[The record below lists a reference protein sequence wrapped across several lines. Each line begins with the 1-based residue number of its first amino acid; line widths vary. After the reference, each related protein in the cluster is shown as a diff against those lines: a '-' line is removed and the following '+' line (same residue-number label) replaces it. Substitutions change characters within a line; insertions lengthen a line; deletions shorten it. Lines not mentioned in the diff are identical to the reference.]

1 LRTLAPE
8 RLATEDEIRWKSDF
22 VPAIR
27 PAPVGQPDS
36 VRYPE
41 WFIIK
46 YNHKGEVLLTR
57 ILDQIG
63 LEHHVFKFLE
73 KRRRKPPVIMP
84 WLPGYMFVRF
94 DVELDFW
101 QQLLDMPHVIEV
113 LGSQVPRPLPSGD
126 GPGSMD
132 DLRKRLPGRFGKSQ
146 AFTSVPVG
154 KEVLITAGIGKNH
167 VGRVTWSSPKR
178 VKVIIMMFG
187 QPIEA
192 ELSSADVK
200 IVKA

>member
-1 LRTLAPE
+1 MVLTLE
-8 RLATEDEIRWKSDF
+8 RPATEEEIRWKSDF
-22 VPAIR
+22 RPAIR
-27 PAPVGQPDS
+27 PPVGQADS
-36 VRYPE
+36 VRLPE
-41 WFIIK
+41 WFVIK
-46 YNHKGEVLLTR
+46 YNHKGEVLLKR

-63 LEHHVFKFLE
+63 MEHHVFKFLQ

-113 LGSQVPRPLPSGD
+113 LGSPVPRPLPAAD
-126 GPGSMD
+126 EGSFE
-132 DLRKRLPGRFGKSQ
+132 DLVKRLPTRFGKSQ
-146 AFTSVPVG
+146 AYASVAVG
-154 KEVLITAGIGKNH
+154 QDVLITAGIGKGH
-167 VGRVTWSSPKR
+167 AGKVTWSSPKR

-200 IVKA
+200 TVKA